1 MERGGV
7 RDGDV
12 GAGAGAGVEDVHDF
26 VIFALVCPSHD
37 ERNVEDSQRRNKR
50 RNMRNNS
57 KMLFLVF
64 PSSLYLLSISFLL
77 LLLPPL
83 SLFLSSVFIRF
94 FSCYLFNPNSFS
106 HVYSHIRLFPLHLC
120 PWRFQ
125 STFSSLLFSSE
136 WRGVVGRGREKES
149 NCVKE
154 REAPTFSVPATE

>member
-1 MERGGV
+1 MC
-7 RDGDV
+7 DGDV
-12 GAGAGAGVEDVHDF
+12 GAGGAGDGVEDVHDF
-26 VIFALVCPSHD
+26 VIFALICPSHD

-50 RNMRNNS
+50 RNMRSNS
-57 KMLFLVF
+57 KMFFLVF
-64 PSSLYLLSISFLL
+64 PSSLYLLSISS
-77 LLLPPL
+77 LLLPPPP
-83 SLFLSSVFIRF
+83 LFLSSVFIRF
-94 FSCYLFNPNSFS
+94 FFLSYLFNPNSFS

-136 WRGVVGRGREKES
+136 WRGVVGRGRENES